1 MYCRHCYKQIADE
14 SVLCPYCNKF
24 QKTKKPFYKQT
35 WFIAVI
41 IAAVLIVAVQNP
53 DEISETEAIAAAE
66 IKVESVLKAPATAQF
81 CPVNEYLVG
90 ISQEEGIAVV
100 SGYVDSQNGFGAM
113 IRNEFIV
120 ELRFIDDNNA
130 DCIYLQIGD
139 YTSGN
144 YIDANFEFEK

>member
-1 MYCRHCYKQIADE
+1 MYCKHCYKSIADG
-14 SVLCPYCNKF
+14 SVLCPYCGKF
-24 QKTKKPFYKQT
+24 QNEKKPFYKQA
-35 WFIAVI
+35 WFIV
-41 IAAVLIVAVQNP
+41 VVIVAVLFVAMQNP
-53 DEISETEAIAAAE
+53 DKISKAEAIAAAE
-66 IKVESVLKAPATAQF
+66 IRIEFVLKAPATAQF

-113 IRNEFIV
+113 IRNKFIV
-120 ELRFIDDNNA
+120 ELHFVDEDNT

-144 YIDANFEFEK
+144 YIDANFEFEQ